1 MIKPEPQGSLFTFH
15 EKPIL
20 AIEVAERE
28 KFTYITEPKDFREP
42 ELQPEI
48 FSSILPIR
56 DLFSDGTFEQIIQ
69 NVKSNAVEQLLKGS
83 RKAFDKEIINLKSKL
98 LHLVAMLEDIQ
109 TNTPEFYNS
118 LLDRAIEKLNKM
130 LEAKLNSLKTNRD
143 SLLNGTKFPKEAD
156 ERFEAYIRE
165 YFSLKDLDSKN
176 ETQMLIDN
184 LSIPFASMEKEASNI
199 QSLLSKLHQKVRE

>member
-1 MIKPEPQGSLFTFH
+1 MIKPEPQDSLFTFH

-130 LEAKLNSLKTNRD
+130 LEASLTVLKLTEILFSMGPNFQRKLMNDLKLILENI
-143 SLLNGTKFPKEAD
+143 SP
-156 ERFEAYIRE
+156 
-165 YFSLKDLDSKN
+165 LKIL
-176 ETQMLIDN
+176 TPRM
-184 LSIPFASMEKEASNI
+184 
-199 QSLLSKLHQKVRE
+199 KLKC